1 MKGIILLISCLMLIE
16 VVVGGKEGYPLD
28 SSGCKAGCFFGT
40 NSWCNTECK
49 RKSAAKGYCAW
60 PSCYCY
66 EFTDDSKIW
75 NAKTNK
81 CYK

>member
-16 VVVGGKEGYPLD
+16 VVVGGKEGYPLN
-28 SSGCKAGCFFGT
+28 SNNGCKVGCFFGT
-40 NSWCNTECK
+40 NTWCNTECK

-66 EFTDDSKIW
+66 EFTDDSKMW

-81 CYK
+81 C